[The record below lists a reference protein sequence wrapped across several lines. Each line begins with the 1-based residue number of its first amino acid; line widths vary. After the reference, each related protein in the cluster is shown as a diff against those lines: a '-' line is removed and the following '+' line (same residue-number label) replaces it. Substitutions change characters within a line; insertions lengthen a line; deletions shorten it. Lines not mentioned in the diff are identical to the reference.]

1 MSRELPPVRLVNV
14 VCTFCVNQ
22 NMDLTELTHKIP
34 FAEFNAK
41 KFAAA
46 SIRLFAPRST
56 CLVFSSGNLVV
67 TGCTSEDHALLAS
80 YRYVNMLRKF
90 LRLPLRMRKFRI
102 QNLVAASTLSFN
114 VDLVQMAEH
123 YQLHC
128 NYEPEIFPGLIFR
141 VPGLVV
147 LIFRS
152 GRIVLTG
159 AKNRKNIITAFEEL
173 YNDLLF
179 PHSEHNALCVNSAD
193 YRVQQ
198 MHDFQLSTVARE
210 IGSSA
215 AHAAEPA
222 DADELGGE

>member
-1 MSRELPPVRLVNV
+1 MTRKPPPVRLVNV
-14 VCTFCVNQ
+14 VCTFCVGQ
-22 NMDLTELTHKIP
+22 QMDLVQLTNSIP

-67 TGCTSEDHALLAS
+67 TGCTSEEQALLAS
-80 YRYVNMLRKF
+80 FRYVHMLRRF
-90 LRLPLRMRKFRI
+90 MQLPLRMRKFRI
-102 QNLVAASTLSFN
+102 QNLVAASTLNFTI
-114 VDLVQMAEH
+114 DLVQMAQH

-141 VPGLVV
+141 IPGLVV

-159 AKNRKNIITAFEEL
+159 AKNRLSILNAFDEL

-179 PHSEHNALCVNSAD
+179 PHRAHNALCVNSAD

-198 MHDFQLSTVARE
+198 LHDFELSAAACE
-210 IGSSA
+210 IASSS
-215 AHAAEPA
+215 AHAAKST
-222 DADELGGE
+222 DTSQLDGE